1 MLIDLLNRDIKYIIF
16 FPLLMSYLLKGKNV
30 RKVRD
35 DLDSALRL
43 CPWHSSL
50 NRTKAFM
57 NYICF
62 LPEWRTL
69 YLFRLKKV
77 GKVLSF
83 FYPNHLL
90 LFIRCS
96 QIEGGLFIQHGHS
109 TRIECKSIGKN
120 CQIWHNVTIG
130 KKYSGGEFPTI
141 GNNVKISTG
150 ACVLGDI
157 RIGNNVTIGANAVVL
172 KDIPDNCIA
181 VGVPAKIIS
190 KDNSQY

>member
-1 MLIDLLNRDIKYIIF
+1 MF
-16 FPLLMSYLLKGKNV
+16 
-30 RKVRD
+30 
-35 DLDSALRL
+35 
-43 CPWHSSL
+43 
-50 NRTKAFM
+50 
-57 NYICF
+57 
-62 LPEWRTL
+62 
-69 YLFRLKKV
+69 
-77 GKVLSF
+77 
-83 FYPNHLL
+83 
-90 LFIRCS
+90 
-96 QIEGGLFIQHGHS
+96 
-109 TRIECKSIGKN
+109 
-120 CQIWHNVTIG
+120 IG